1 MQLLH
6 FHFKN
11 HNRPLKATGTLC
23 KTRCLPR
30 WQSSRLPWRSRPLC
44 VYAMN
49 AWFWQSVHI

>member
-30 WQSSRLPWRSRPLC
+30 WQSSRLPWRSWPLC